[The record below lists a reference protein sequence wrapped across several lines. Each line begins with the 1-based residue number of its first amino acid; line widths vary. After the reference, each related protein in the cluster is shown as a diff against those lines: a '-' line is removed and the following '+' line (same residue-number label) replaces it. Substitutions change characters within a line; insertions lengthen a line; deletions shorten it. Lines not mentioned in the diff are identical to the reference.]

1 MLASPAVRALW
12 LAGTGSGV
20 MRWLEV
26 LAFGLYALAETGSP
40 LAVALTSFARF
51 LPLLLFGA
59 PLGVLAERLD
69 RRRLLVGAYA
79 AMALV
84 EACAAGSAWLG
95 LLDLRQAALVAFAAG
110 TFWCLDIPVRRTLL
124 AEAGGQERV
133 AVTMGLEMV
142 TTHLTRMV
150 GPALGGA
157 LMAAAGMPGVFAL
170 GAVLYLAGAL
180 MIARVAPSPAQA
192 ASAASGR
199 RRFLADMA
207 EGVALVRAD
216 PRLLAIVALTI
227 NFNLWGLPYL
237 GLVPVLAQERHGL
250 GPAGT
255 GLLAAAEGVGAVAG
269 ALLVLAF
276 ARPAWFGPVLG
287 FGCLLFFAA
296 EILFALAPGTGT
308 AGVALLV
315 AGLGMAGFSAM
326 QTVLPLAIVPAGLRV
341 RVMGVV
347 LVSIGS
353 APLGFVL
360 AGALGDRIGAGP
372 AVGLMGALG
381 FAVTALCLWHW
392 PVVARSGNGGAD
404 ANRTDS

>member
-1 MLASPAVRALW
+1 MLALPAVRALW

-20 MRWLEV
+20 MRWLEI
-26 LAFGLYALAETGSP
+26 LAFGVYALALTGSP

-69 RRRLLVGAYA
+69 GRRLLVWAYA

-84 EACAAGSAWLG
+84 EAAASLSAWAG
-95 LLDLRQAALVAFAAG
+95 LLDLWQVSLVAFAAG

-124 AEAGGQERV
+124 AEAGGRDRV

-142 TTHLTRMV
+142 TTHLTRMA
-150 GPALGGA
+150 GPAAGGA
-157 LMAAAGMPGVFAL
+157 LYAAAGMPGVFAL
-170 GAVLYLAGAL
+170 GVLLYLAGAV
-180 MIARVAPSPAQA
+180 MIARIDPSPPR
-192 ASAASGR
+192 ASASGPG
-199 RRFLADMA
+199 FLADLA

-216 PRLLAIVALTI
+216 PRLLAIVALTV

-237 GLVPVLAQERHGL
+237 GLVPVLAEGRHGL
-250 GPAGT
+250 GPTGT

-269 ALLVLAF
+269 AGLVLAF

-287 FGCLLFFAA
+287 LGCALFFAA
-296 EILFALAPGTGT
+296 VVLFAAAPGPWT
-308 AGVALLV
+308 AGAALV
-315 AGLGMAGFSAM
+315 AAGFGMAGFSAM
-326 QTVLPLAIVPAGLRV
+326 QTVLPLAVVPAGLRV

-353 APLGFVL
+353 APFGFVL
-360 AGALGDRIGAGP
+360 AGALGDRLGAGP

-381 FAVTALCLWHW
+381 LAATALCLWRW
-392 PVVARSGNGGAD
+392 PVMARPDAGTPRADGG
-404 ANRTDS
+404 